1 MKHKMTI
8 TLIMAFVLISGC
20 TLLGALYYPNRS
32 VKSAEAGVS
41 TEITE
46 KTALSEDKSVSEGI
60 TTELTE
66 IAKTGPISKKRLKL
80 AGDNDAGGTV
90 QKKEETS
97 ATVQSATTEKS
108 NAKEATDAPA
118 TALPSTTAAPT
129 TEAPVRKP
137 ENPTTTEPRREET
150 TTTTEEKKPQSTTE
164 TSTTVEPTT
173 EKKRV
178 WHPEVTKEVWVVDVP
193 AYTETITYTD
203 YIDCYMCTNCRAL
216 FATYAEADA
225 HLDESL
231 ERHTRGE
238 IPLSEV
244 CLAFKTWQK
253 PEERT
258 ETFDHPEEGH
268 WETVVVSEG
277 YWE

>member
-20 TLLGALYYPNRS
+20 ALLGALYYPNRS

-66 IAKTGPISKKRLKL
+66 IAKTGPISKKQLKL

-90 QKKEETS
+90 QKKEES
-97 ATVQSATTEKS
+97 SGTVQSATTEKS
-108 NAKEATDAPA
+108 NAKEATEAPA

-137 ENPTTTEPRREET
+137 ENPTTTEPRRED
-150 TTTTEEKKPQSTTE
+150 TTTEEKKPQSTTE
-164 TSTTVEPTT
+164 TPTTAEPTT

-203 YIDCYMCTNCRAL
+203 YIDCYLCPNCGAT
-216 FATYAEADA
+216 FATYDEADQ
-225 HLDESL
+225 HLMDSVNRYL
-231 ERHTRGE
+231 QGE
-238 IPLSEV
+238 IDYYSICV
-244 CLAFKTWQK
+244 NFRTWQT
-253 PEERT
+253 PVERT
-258 ETFDHPEEGH
+258 ENFEHPEEGH